1 MVNAT
6 ASKIAPNESALAFN
20 YVSQLRASRE
30 VYRMKINTS
39 TTAAYH
45 TICSVLFCSA
55 PKEMRHDL
63 FVSTISKLL
72 FYTSFTIQIFE
83 ESTFSPTKLI

>member
-6 ASKIAPNESALAFN
+6 ASKTAPNESALAFN

-30 VYRMKINTS
+30 AYRMKINTS
-39 TTAAYH
+39 TTA
-45 TICSVLFCSA
+45 A